1 MKNHYSEI
9 AFVLDRSGSMESCR
23 EATIAGFNSFLQEQ
37 QRTEGLARLSVILFN
52 NEYLVPIDALPV
64 AEILPLDKGSYV
76 PRGSTALLDAIG
88 RTIDELG
95 ARLVALPEQNQP
107 IQVIVAILT
116 DGLENSSQNYTWP
129 QIADAIKQQSEQ
141 HRWTFL
147 FLGANQDAIAAAA
160 QMNITSANAAAYV
173 ADAAGLHP
181 SASSLTRKVGALRR
195 VSMGTASLEECP
207 RCGGTNVRPR
217 RRGRPESMQLTKQEL
232 TTCRLKQSPRRARLI
247 PSHRTK
253 IRASSFEEPAL
264 ALARCV
270 TACFSDFLSFHPGC
284 YAT

>member
-23 EATIAGFNSFLQEQ
+23 EAAIEGFNSFLQEQ
-37 QRTEGLARLSVILFN
+37 QRTEGLAKLTLILFN
-52 NEYLVPIDALPV
+52 DEYLVPIDALPV
-64 AEILPLDKGSYV
+64 AEILPLDNDSYV

-95 ARLVALPEQNQP
+95 ARLAALPEQDRP
-107 IQVIVAILT
+107 MQVIVAILT
-116 DGLENSSQNYTWP
+116 DGLENSSQNYTWQ

-141 HRWTFL
+141 YRWTFL
-147 FLGANQDAIAAAA
+147 FLGANQDAIATAA
-160 QMNITSANAAAYV
+160 QMNITAANAAAYV
-173 ADAAGLHP
+173 ADAAGLHA
-181 SASSLTRKVGALRR
+181 SASLSRAKCEPCAGSAWGQRARRNATMRSHQCPASSPRKTRKNATDKARAGDMSIGAVARSR
-195 VSMGTASLEECP
+195 SLDTLP
-207 RCGGTNVRPR
+207 PDQD
-217 RRGRPESMQLTKQEL
+217 SLF
-232 TTCRLKQSPRRARLI
+232 
-247 PSHRTK
+247 
-253 IRASSFEEPAL
+253 SSFEKPAL